1 MDFKSLVIMT
11 TAEVADYLR
20 VHPATVYK
28 LLRQHNKDQG
38 RSRSH
43 EIENLRSYREAGSSG
58 IDRADDGSGRAYA
71 AARGGSVA

>member
-28 LLRQHNKDQG
+28 LLRRHDIPAIKVGSDWRFNK
-38 RSRSH
+38 H
-43 EIENLRSYREAGSSG
+43 ELDKWLAQKTLQPR
-58 IDRADDGSGRAYA
+58 
-71 AARGGSVA
+71 